1 MKDVDICNAGERF
14 PDDSVLR
21 LEDGNITNEEN
32 FCITVEYQI
41 MQCLRNLGSLLLAM
55 APRMEVLLIEL
66 LRKETSISSSKEL
79 FRFKRYSYP

>member
-1 MKDVDICNAGERF
+1 MREKDLRGREKNF
-14 PDDSVLR
+14 PDDCVLR

-79 FRFKRYSYP
+79 